1 MKTFFLLVVL
11 FATEVNAWQ
20 IVTSAPGANLRDE
33 KCKRAMDRVSQH
45 ADNLASDK
53 PKVILIGEFH
63 GTLPSENFVS
73 LIRQLV
79 PDRRNTCLAV
89 ELPPKRAHQL
99 QGVYMKM
106 ALAKPLGMKIL
117 FIDSAIADMGDEES
131 LSVYGLNRRD
141 EAMSNNIRNNFGT
154 CRQIVSI
161 NGAIHTHH
169 MLDNQHRIPTSARI
183 TLADRLGRDA
193 KLIVVTEV
201 AEACGLV
208 RENIKDGA
216 Q

>member
-1 MKTFFLLVVL
+1 MKRLFFLAVLLVTKVH
-11 FATEVNAWQ
+11 AWQ
-20 IVTSAPGANLRDE
+20 IVTSVPGANLSDE
-33 KCKRAMDRVSQH
+33 NCKRAVAKVSKL
-45 ADNLASDK
+45 ADKLASEK

-63 GTLPSENFVS
+63 GILSPENIVS

-79 PDRRNTCLAV
+79 PDRKNTCLAV

-99 QGVYMKM
+99 QGAYMKM

-117 FIDSAIADMGDEES
+117 FVDSAITDMGDEES
-131 LSVYGLNRRD
+131 MSVYGLNRRD
-141 EAMSNNIRNNFGT
+141 EAMNNNIRMHFET

-169 MLDNQHRIPTSARI
+169 VLDNQHRIPSSVRV
-183 TLADRLGRDA
+183 TLADRLGREA
-193 KLIVVTEV
+193 KLIVVTEA

-208 RENIKDGA
+208 RENKD
-216 Q
+216 